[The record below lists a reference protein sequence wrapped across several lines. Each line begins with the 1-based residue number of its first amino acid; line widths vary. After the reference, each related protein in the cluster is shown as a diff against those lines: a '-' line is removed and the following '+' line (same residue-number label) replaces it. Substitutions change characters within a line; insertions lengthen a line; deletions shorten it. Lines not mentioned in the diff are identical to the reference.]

1 MENVS
6 SALITVPAECSAPF
20 LSLPLI
26 LKSCPLGSLLSR
38 RAEALN
44 PNGPSADGDSPLA
57 PDAQDGLHAQPGGT
71 DTVELSGNW

>member
-1 MENVS
+1 MENMS
-6 SALITVPAECSAPF
+6 SAPVTVLAECSMPF

-26 LKSCPLGSLLSR
+26 LKSCPLGRLLSR

-44 PNGPSADGDSPLA
+44 PNGLFAYGDSPLA

-71 DTVELSGNW
+71 DTVELSGN

>member
-6 SALITVPAECSAPF
+6 FALITVPAECSMPF

-44 PNGPSADGDSPLA
+44 PNGLSADGDSPLA
-57 PDAQDGLHAQPGGT
+57 PGARDGLRAQPGGT
-71 DTVELSGNW
+71 DTVERSGNW